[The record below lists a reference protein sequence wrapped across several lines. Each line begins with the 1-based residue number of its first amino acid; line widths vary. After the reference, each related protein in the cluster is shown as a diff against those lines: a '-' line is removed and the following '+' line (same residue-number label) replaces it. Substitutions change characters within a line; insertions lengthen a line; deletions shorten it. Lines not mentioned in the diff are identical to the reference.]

1 MRDEMLCEEEVRA
14 TLKGTLN
21 APLRRADDMST
32 AVTACPDG
40 VQSPFDRCRTLAKT
54 NAGGALSH
62 ADRIYSMPDMAKMLF
77 SMLYQ
82 ALQRVILR
90 NPYPDWV
97 CAALS

>member
-1 MRDEMLCEEEVRA
+1 MRDEMPGEQENRA
-14 TLKGTLN
+14 VSTRGLN
-21 APLRRADDMST
+21 ASICNADDLQ
-32 AVTACPDG
+32 APLEAPPGG
-40 VQSPFDRCRTLAKT
+40 VQRCFHGRRTLAKT
-54 NAGGALSH
+54 NAGGASGD

>member
-1 MRDEMLCEEEVRA
+1 MKCCARKENRA
-14 TLKGTLN
+14 TAKHWLN
-21 APLRRADDMST
+21 ASVRSADHMPT
-32 AVTACPDG
+32 PVTACPDG
-40 VQSPFDRCRTLAKT
+40 VQRPFDRCRTLAKT
-54 NAGGALSH
+54 NAGGASNH

>member
-1 MRDEMLCEEEVRA
+1 VQGREPGNGNALAKARTGRA
-14 TLKGTLN
+14 NDPSTPGT
-21 APLRRADDMST
+21 AP
-32 AVTACPDG
+32 PDG
-40 VQSPFDRCRTLAKT
+40 VCGPSGEARTLAKT
-54 NAGGALSH
+54 NAGGALGD
-62 ADRIYSMPDMAKMLF
+62 ADRIDSMLCMVKMAI

>member
-1 MRDEMLCEEEVRA
+1 MRDEMLCEEENRA
-14 TLKGTLN
+14 ASKRWLN
-21 APLRRADDMST
+21 ASICTADDLP
-32 AVTACPDG
+32 APVKAPPDG
-40 VQSPFDRCRTLAKT
+40 VRSHFDRRRTLAKT
-54 NAGGALSH
+54 NADRASGD

>member
-1 MRDEMLCEEEVRA
+1 
-14 TLKGTLN
+14 
-21 APLRRADDMST
+21 
-32 AVTACPDG
+32 
-40 VQSPFDRCRTLAKT
+40 LAKT
-54 NAGGALSH
+54 NAGGALGD
-62 ADRIYSMPDMAKMLF
+62 ADRIDSMLCMVKMAI